1 MMLVLWGVDVEC
13 SVGGK
18 VREDNLDGKDLIIN
32 KCWKMPCKFKIAS
45 VPKQVLK
52 LGANLRYC
60 MRRRWPGES
69 FNQFCKDVGN
79 FTSDSSVKLS
89 SVLWCWTRPDEGAL
103 LEDSKI
109 RFFFA
114 TMYYLSA
121 KDFCEKEDF
130 EAASF
135 MAMNSIYELGYDD
148 GFHEFVDSTAI
159 ETKGALAGGKR
170 GKEIRAAV
178 GKYLVKLINEASEQ
192 SIKKQSDVGR
202 LLSAALWEYV
212 LEKGYGKSIDA
223 DNFIHKSLRGKGAVK
238 DAYLKK
244 IGKFT

>member
-1 MMLVLWGVDVEC
+1 M
-13 SVGGK
+13 GK
-18 VREDNLDGKDLIIN
+18 DNLREKDLVIN
-32 KCWKMPCKFKIAS
+32 RRWKMPCKFKIAS

-69 FNQFCKDVGN
+69 FNQFCKDVDN
-79 FTSDSSVKLS
+79 FTSDSSVALS
-89 SVLWCWTRPDEGAL
+89 NILWCWTRPGEGVL

-121 KDFCEKEDF
+121 NDYCRKEDF

-148 GFHEFVDSTAI
+148 GFNEFVDGAAI

-178 GKYLVKLINEASEQ
+178 ASYLVKLIAEAPEKSM
-192 SIKKQSDVGR
+192 KKQSDVGV
-202 LLSAALWEYV
+202 LLSGALREYLV
-212 LEKGYGKSIDA
+212 EKGCEQYIDA
-223 DNFIHKSLRGKGAVK
+223 DNFIERSLRGKGDVK
-238 DAYLKK
+238 NAYLKK
-244 IGKFT
+244 IGKLP

>member
-1 MMLVLWGVDVEC
+1 
-13 SVGGK
+13 
-18 VREDNLDGKDLIIN
+18 VRKDNSGEKDLIIN
-32 KCWKMPCKFKIAS
+32 KHWKTPCKFKIVS

-60 MRRRWPGES
+60 MLRRWPNES

-79 FTSDSSVKLS
+79 FIPDSSVRLS
-89 SVLWCWTRPDEGAL
+89 SILWCWTQPDKGAL

-121 KDFCEKEDF
+121 KDSCGKEDF
-130 EAASF
+130 EVASF

-178 GKYLVKLINEASEQ
+178 GKYLVNLINEAPEK

-202 LLSAALWEYV
+202 LLSAALWAYV

-223 DNFIHKSLRGKGAVK
+223 DNFIHKSLREKGDVK

-244 IGKFT
+244 IGKLT

>member
-1 MMLVLWGVDVEC
+1 MMMLGFSALWGCAVFGNEMDE
-13 SVGGK
+13 
-18 VREDNLDGKDLIIN
+18 KDLIIN
-32 KCWKMPCKFKIAS
+32 SRWKTPCKFKIAS
-45 VPKQVLK
+45 VPRQVIK

-60 MRRRWPGES
+60 MRRRWPDEC
-69 FNQFCKDVGN
+69 FNQFCKDAIV
-79 FTSDSSVKLS
+79 FTPDSDVKLS
-89 SVLWCWTRPDEGAL
+89 SILWCWTKPDKGVL

-114 TMYYLSA
+114 IIYYLTA
-121 KDFCEKEDF
+121 KDFCEKKDF

-148 GFHEFVDSTAI
+148 GFHEFVDGAAI

-178 GKYLVKLINEASEQ
+178 GKYLVKLISEAPEK
-192 SIKKQSDVGR
+192 SIQKQSDVGR

-223 DNFIHKSLRGKGAVK
+223 DNFIHKSLEGKGEVK

-244 IGKFT
+244 IGKLT